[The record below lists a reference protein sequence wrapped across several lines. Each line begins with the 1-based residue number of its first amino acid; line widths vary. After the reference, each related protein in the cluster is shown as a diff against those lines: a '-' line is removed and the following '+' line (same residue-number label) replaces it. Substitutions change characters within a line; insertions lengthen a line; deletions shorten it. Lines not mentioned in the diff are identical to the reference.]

1 MQFLGSS
8 KIKMLKQIRIDDFY
22 NDSLFPIKMT
32 QECLF
37 LATSLLACHSE
48 GRVFSKNEIKENLR
62 K

>member
-1 MQFLGSS
+1 
-8 KIKMLKQIRIDDFY
+8 MLKQIIIDDFY

-32 QECLF
+32 QECLL